1 MSEYVLSQE
10 ADEDFERLF
19 EYGIDNF
26 GVSKATSYSNG
37 LKMRFK
43 EIAQNPYHWQ
53 SVEYIRVKYRRSVYR
68 NHSIYYIVEN
78 EKSIKIMRILGKENI
93 KSSIN

>member
-1 MSEYVLSQE
+1 MTQYILSQE

-26 GVSKATSYSNG
+26 GIKKATAYSNG
-37 LKMRFK
+37 LKQRFS
-43 EIAQNPYHWQ
+43 EIAENPFHWQ
-53 SVEYIRVKYRRSVYR
+53 SVEYIRKKYRRSVYR

-78 EKSIKIMRILGKENI
+78 KNSVRIVRILNKENI
-93 KSSIN
+93 FTNLN

>member
-1 MSEYVLSQE
+1 MFEYVLSQE

-26 GVSKATSYSNG
+26 GTTKAISYSNG
-37 LKMRFK
+37 LKDRFT

-53 SVEYIRVKYRRSVYR
+53 SVEYIRTNYRKSVYR
-68 NHSIYYIVEN
+68 NHSIYYIIEN
-78 EKSIKIMRILGKENI
+78 EKSVKIMRILGKENVQL
-93 KSSIN
+93 SLN